1 VAPLH
6 NRMPVIIP
14 DGLEQAW
21 LETKDGPGL
30 RALEPL
36 LQGWDP
42 GDWIATPP
50 PVRAGR
56 SASDSQQLLLFPGF
70 PE

>member
-1 VAPLH
+1 MPL
-6 NRMPVIIP
+6 VVP

-42 GDWIATPP
+42 EEWQSQPP
-50 PVRAGR
+50 AVKRAPDGH
-56 SASDSQQLLLFPGF
+56 SHEQLPLFPHCSQ
-70 PE
+70 